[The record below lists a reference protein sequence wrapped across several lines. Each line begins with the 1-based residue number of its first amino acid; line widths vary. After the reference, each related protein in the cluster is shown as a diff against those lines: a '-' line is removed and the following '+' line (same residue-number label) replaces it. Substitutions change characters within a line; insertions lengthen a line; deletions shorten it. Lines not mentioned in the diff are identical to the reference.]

1 MSKLRKPFYHLD
13 EVIARWEMSERDMTA
28 FVLSDELTLSTTVA
42 GLRIE
47 HGVIEDVDGR
57 IWHRIPEGIQ
67 FVIGTVEL
75 ERDDAWRILRE
86 GAWAITSLKAPHG
99 RYRTIED
106 ANCDN
111 THLVQREDLVIC
123 RAEIE
128 RFEQELGLSSQS
140 DMQIRRGAPPR
151 FDWDG
156 FWVEVCRIVHND
168 GLPETQNELV
178 GRMAEWFEVH
188 RKTAPDESTIKKKL
202 RPLWQELNRSEE
214 PQRLAKAR

>member
-13 EVIARWEMSERDMTA
+13 EVITRWEMSERDVTA
-28 FVLSDELTLSTTVA
+28 FVLSDELTLSATVA

-47 HGVIEDVDGR
+47 HGVIEDVEGTS
-57 IWHRIPEGIQ
+57 WHRIPEGTH

-86 GAWAITSLKAPHG
+86 GSWAITSLKAPDG
-99 RYRTIED
+99 RYRNVDD

-111 THLVQREDLVIC
+111 KHLVQREDLVIC

-128 RFEQELGLSSQS
+128 RFEQEQGLSPQP
-140 DMQIRRGAPPR
+140 DVQIRRGAPPR

-202 RPLWQELNRSEE
+202 RPLWQELNRSED